1 MGFAYWVGSCWRL
14 LRADSSEAVR
24 FRRRV
29 VATAAFAVLLGGLL
43 AALGFAQ
50 VVVVLLASVAVLVVV
65 VAVVLA
71 AGRYRWRSLV
81 PVARACLL
89 TIGSS
94 ARVGLDG
101 ACSLSRRLVARVRL
115 GVERAVA
122 AWMRFAQ
129 TLAARWAVVPA
140 ASRWL
145 SGRAEVRGRLAIG
158 GLGRLRLLAARY
170 RPVAATMQRRLVQQ
184 QREALRLNALGAQLR
199 REGMYREAADQHRA
213 ALAIFR
219 EIGDQRAEALTLN
232 NLALALSRSGEE
244 EAAVELFEESAAIL
258 HALGDQQHE
267 GQVIANLGLAYRRH
281 GRSDQSADALKAA
294 LTKLNPGSTAYCK
307 IEQELRRAS

>member
-1 MGFAYWVGSCWRL
+1 MMGFADWVGSCWRL
-14 LRADSSEAVR
+14 LRADSSEAVC

-29 VATAAFAVLLGGLL
+29 VATAAFAVLLGGFL

-65 VAVVLA
+65 LVAALA

-89 TIGSS
+89 RIGSS
-94 ARVGLDG
+94 ARVALGG
-101 ACSLSRRLVARVRL
+101 ACSLGRRVVPRVRL
-115 GVERAVA
+115 GVERALAV
-122 AWMRFAQ
+122 WMRFAHR
-129 TLAARWAVVPA
+129 LAVPWVVVPA
-140 ASRWL
+140 AIGWL
-145 SGRAEVRGRLAIG
+145 LRRAELRGRLAIG
-158 GLGRLRLLAARY
+158 GIGRVRLVAARY
-170 RPVAATMQRRLVQQ
+170 GPVAATMQRQLVQR

-199 REGMYREAADQHRA
+199 REGVYREAVNPHRA

-219 EIGDQRAEALTLN
+219 ELGDQRAEALTLN

-281 GRSDQSADALKAA
+281 GAVTSPPTRSM
-294 LTKLNPGSTAYCK
+294 PH
-307 IEQELRRAS
+307 